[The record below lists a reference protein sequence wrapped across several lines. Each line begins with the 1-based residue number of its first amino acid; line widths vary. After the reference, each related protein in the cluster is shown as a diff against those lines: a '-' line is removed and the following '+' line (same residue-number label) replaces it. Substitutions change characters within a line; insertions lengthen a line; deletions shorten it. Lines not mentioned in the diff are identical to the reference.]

1 MAEWR
6 VVPRDRRLLNPSAT
20 ANTLGFTLI
29 ALLVKIAI
37 IGLPAAL
44 ILLTPTAFR
53 MEWSPAEFVV

>member
-6 VVPRDRRLLNPSAT
+6 VVTGDRWLLNPSAT
-20 ANTLGFTLI
+20 SDMLGFTLI

-37 IGLPAAL
+37 IGLLAAL
-44 ILLTPTAFR
+44 ILLTRTAFR